1 MKTFGAGCAAMRGR
15 LKNKGV
21 VMEEVILVKVG
32 EIVLKGLN
40 RRNFEIQLVRN
51 IKKKLERLGKF
62 TISISQSTIYIKL
75 IKNVDTDEVI
85 KNLTKV
91 FGIANFSK
99 AAVCEKNLKD
109 IQEKVCEYLG
119 DKLSAIKTFKVE
131 TKRADKKFALKSPEI
146 SREVGGYIL
155 ERFPNLTVDVN
166 NPDLVV
172 NVEIRDQHA
181 FVRGNSIEGAGGIPI
196 GMGIKAV
203 SLISGGI
210 DSPVASYMMSKR
222 GLQLVAVHFASPPYT
237 SPRAQE
243 KVERLLK
250 KVAQYSG
257 SIEMVT
263 VPFTK
268 IQEEIKEKCKEEYFT
283 IIMRRFMM
291 KISELIAKKNGCLA
305 LITGESLGQVASQTL
320 EAISCT
326 NSIVDMPIF
335 RPLIGM
341 DKEEIISIARKID
354 TFKTSIEPYED
365 CCTIFTPKHPKTK
378 PNLDEVLREESK
390 LDFENLVN
398 LALNN
403 AKIKVII

>member
-1 MKTFGAGCAAMRGR
+1 MK
-15 LKNKGV
+15 
-21 VMEEVILVKVG
+21 EIILVKVG

-40 RRNFEIQLVRN
+40 RRNFEIQLIKN
-51 IKKKLERLGKF
+51 IKKRIEKFGKY
-62 TISISQSTIYIKL
+62 TISISQSTIYIEFKE
-75 IKNVDTDEVI
+75 NVELDEVLKELSKI
-85 KNLTKV
+85 
-91 FGIANFSK
+91 FGIANYSK
-99 AAVCEKNLKD
+99 AAICEKNLED
-109 IQEKVCEYLG
+109 IQKTACKYLE
-119 DKLSAIKTFKVE
+119 DTFSSIKTFKVE
-131 TKRADKKFALKSPEI
+131 TKRADKSFALKSPEI
-146 SREVGGYIL
+146 SNLVGGYIL
-155 ERFPNLTVDVN
+155 EKFPNLKVDVN
-166 NPDLVV
+166 DPDLIV
-172 NVEIRDQHA
+172 NIEIRDNNA
-181 FVRGNSIEGAGGIPI
+181 FVRGQSIKGAGGIPI

-257 SIEMVT
+257 KIEMIT

-268 IQEEIKEKCKEEYFT
+268 IQEEIKEKCQEEYFT

-291 KISELIAKKNGCLA
+291 KIAEIIAKKYGCLA
-305 LITGESLGQVASQTL
+305 LVTGESLGQVASQTL

-326 NSIVDMPIF
+326 NAIVDIPIF

-378 PNLDEVLREESK
+378 PNLTDVLTEENK
-390 LDFENLVN
+390 LSFESLVKFAVDN
-398 LALNN
+398 VE
-403 AKIKVII
+403 IKMID

>member
-1 MKTFGAGCAAMRGR
+1 
-15 LKNKGV
+15 
-21 VMEEVILVKVG
+21 MEEVILVKVG

-51 IKKKLERLGKF
+51 IKKKIEHLGKF
-62 TISISQSTIYIKL
+62 TICISQSTIYIKL
-75 IKNVDTDEVI
+75 NKNIDVDEVL
-85 KNLTKV
+85 KELSKV

-99 AAVCEKNLKD
+99 AAVCEKDLKD
-109 IQEKVCEYLG
+109 IQEKVCEYLE
-119 DKLSAIKTFKVE
+119 DELSIIKTFKVE
-131 TKRADKKFALKSPEI
+131 TKRADKKFKLKSPEV

-155 ERFPNLTVDVN
+155 EKFPNLTVDVN

-172 NVEIRDQHA
+172 NVEIRDNNA
-181 FVRGNSIEGAGGIPI
+181 FVRGNSIEGAGGIPV

-257 SIEMVT
+257 KIEMVT

-268 IQEEIKEKCKEEYFT
+268 IQEEIKAKCKEEYFT

-291 KISELIAKKNGCLA
+291 KISELIAKKCGCLA
-305 LITGESLGQVASQTL
+305 LVTGESLGQVASQTL

-326 NSIVDMPIF
+326 NAVVDMPIF

-341 DKEEIISIARKID
+341 DKEEIISVARKID

-378 PNLDEVLREESK
+378 PNLEEVLKEESK
-390 LDFENLVN
+390 LDFKSLVDFAVEN
-398 LALNN
+398 AES
-403 AKIKVII
+403 KVII

>member
-1 MKTFGAGCAAMRGR
+1 
-15 LKNKGV
+15 
-21 VMEEVILVKVG
+21 MEEVILVKVG

-51 IKKKLERLGKF
+51 IKKKIEHLGKF
-62 TISISQSTIYIKL
+62 TICISQSTIYIKSN
-75 IKNVDTDEVI
+75 KNVDIDEVL
-85 KNLTKV
+85 KELSKV

-99 AAVCEKNLKD
+99 AAVCEKDLKD
-109 IQEKVCEYLG
+109 IQEKVCEYLE
-119 DKLSAIKTFKVE
+119 DELSTIKTFKVE
-131 TKRADKKFALKSPEI
+131 TKRADKRFKLKSPEV

-155 ERFPNLTVDVN
+155 EKFPNLTVDVN

-172 NVEIRDQHA
+172 NVEIRDNNA
-181 FVRGNSIEGAGGIPI
+181 FVRGNSIEGAGGIPV

-222 GLQLVAVHFASPPYT
+222 GLQLIAVHFASPPYT

-257 SIEMVT
+257 KIEMLT

-268 IQEEIKEKCKEEYFT
+268 IQEEIKAKCKEEYFT

-291 KISELIAKKNGCLA
+291 KISELIAKKCGCLA
-305 LITGESLGQVASQTL
+305 LVTGESLGQVASQTL

-326 NSIVDMPIF
+326 NAIVEMPIF

-378 PNLDEVLREESK
+378 PNLEEVLKEERK
-390 LDFENLVN
+390 LDFEDLVN
-398 LALNN
+398 FAVDN
-403 AKIKVII
+403 AETKLID

>member
-1 MKTFGAGCAAMRGR
+1 
-15 LKNKGV
+15 
-21 VMEEVILVKVG
+21 MEEVILVKVG

-51 IKKKLERLGKF
+51 IKNKIEHLGKF
-62 TISISQSTIYIKL
+62 TICISQSTIYIKL
-75 IKNVDTDEVI
+75 NKNIDVDEVL
-85 KNLTKV
+85 KELSKV

-99 AAVCEKNLKD
+99 AAVCEKDLKD
-109 IQEKVCEYLG
+109 IQEKVCEYLE
-119 DKLSAIKTFKVE
+119 DELSIIKTFKVE
-131 TKRADKKFALKSPEI
+131 TKRADKKFKLKSPEV

-155 ERFPNLTVDVN
+155 KKFPNLTVDVN

-172 NVEIRDQHA
+172 NVEIRDNNA
-181 FVRGNSIEGAGGIPI
+181 FVRGNSIEGAGGIPV

-257 SIEMVT
+257 KIEMVT

-268 IQEEIKEKCKEEYFT
+268 IQEEIKAKCKEEYFT

-291 KISELIAKKNGCLA
+291 KISELIAKKCGCLA
-305 LITGESLGQVASQTL
+305 LVTGESLGQVASQTL

-326 NSIVDMPIF
+326 NAVVDMPIF

-341 DKEEIISIARKID
+341 DKEEIISVARKID

-378 PNLDEVLREESK
+378 PNLEEVLKEESK
-390 LDFENLVN
+390 LDFKSLVDFAVEN
-398 LALNN
+398 AES
-403 AKIKVII
+403 KVII

>member
-1 MKTFGAGCAAMRGR
+1 
-15 LKNKGV
+15 
-21 VMEEVILVKVG
+21 MEEVILVKVG

-51 IKKKLERLGKF
+51 IKKKIEHLGKF
-62 TISISQSTIYIKL
+62 IICISQSTIYIKL
-75 IKNVDTDEVI
+75 NKNVDVDEVL
-85 KNLTKV
+85 KELSKV

-99 AAVCEKNLKD
+99 AAVCEKDLKD
-109 IQEKVCEYLG
+109 IQEKVCEYLE
-119 DKLSAIKTFKVE
+119 DELSIIKTFKVE
-131 TKRADKKFALKSPEI
+131 TKRADKKFKLKSPEV

-155 ERFPNLTVDVN
+155 EKFPNLTVDVN

-172 NVEIRDQHA
+172 NVEIRDNNA
-181 FVRGNSIEGAGGIPI
+181 FVRGNSIEGAGGIPV

-257 SIEMVT
+257 KIEMVT

-291 KISELIAKKNGCLA
+291 KISELIAKKCGCLA
-305 LITGESLGQVASQTL
+305 LVTGESLGQVASQTL

-326 NSIVDMPIF
+326 NAVVDMLIF

-341 DKEEIISIARKID
+341 DKEEIISVARKID

-378 PNLDEVLREESK
+378 PNLEEVLKEESK
-390 LDFENLVN
+390 LDFKSLVDFAVEN
-398 LALNN
+398 AES
-403 AKIKVII
+403 KVII

>member
-1 MKTFGAGCAAMRGR
+1 
-15 LKNKGV
+15 
-21 VMEEVILVKVG
+21 MEEVILVKVG

-51 IKKKLERLGKF
+51 IKKKIEHLGKF
-62 TISISQSTIYIKL
+62 IICISQSTIYIKL
-75 IKNVDTDEVI
+75 NKNVDVDEVL
-85 KNLTKV
+85 KELSKV

-99 AAVCEKNLKD
+99 AAVCEKDLKD
-109 IQEKVCEYLG
+109 IQEKVCEYLE
-119 DKLSAIKTFKVE
+119 DELSIIKTFKVE
-131 TKRADKKFALKSPEI
+131 TKRADKKFKLKSPEV

-155 ERFPNLTVDVN
+155 EKFPNLTVDVN

-172 NVEIRDQHA
+172 NVEIRDNNA
-181 FVRGNSIEGAGGIPI
+181 FVRGNSIEGAGGIPV

-257 SIEMVT
+257 KIEMVT

-268 IQEEIKEKCKEEYFT
+268 IQEEIKAKCKEEYFT

-291 KISELIAKKNGCLA
+291 KISELIAKKCGCLA
-305 LITGESLGQVASQTL
+305 LVTGESLGQVASQTL

-326 NSIVDMPIF
+326 NAVVDMPIF

-341 DKEEIISIARKID
+341 DKEEIISVARKID

-378 PNLDEVLREESK
+378 PNLEEVLKEESK
-390 LDFENLVN
+390 LDFKSLVDFAVEN
-398 LALNN
+398 AES
-403 AKIKVII
+403 KVII

>member
-1 MKTFGAGCAAMRGR
+1 
-15 LKNKGV
+15 
-21 VMEEVILVKVG
+21 MEEVILVKVG

-51 IKKKLERLGKF
+51 IKKKIEHLGKF

-75 IKNVDTDEVI
+75 IQNADIDIVMEE
-85 KNLTKV
+85 LSKV

-99 AAVCEKNLKD
+99 AAVCEKDLKD
-109 IQEKVCEYLG
+109 IQEKVCKYLE
-119 DKLSAIKTFKVE
+119 DELSVIKTFKVE
-131 TKRADKKFALKSPEI
+131 TKRADKKFALKSPEV
-146 SREVGGYIL
+146 SREVGAYIL
-155 ERFPNLTVDVN
+155 EKFPNLTVDVN

-172 NVEIRDQHA
+172 NVEIRDNNA
-181 FVRGNSIEGAGGIPI
+181 FVRGNSIEGAGGIPV

-237 SPRAQE
+237 SPRAKE

-257 SIEMVT
+257 SIEMIT

-268 IQEEIKEKCKEEYFT
+268 IQEEIKEKCKEDYFT

-291 KISELIAKKNGCLA
+291 KISELIAKKRGCLA

-326 NSIVDMPIF
+326 NAIVEMPVF

-378 PNLDEVLREESK
+378 PTLDEVLKEESK

-398 LALNN
+398 FAVDN
-403 AKIKVII
+403 AETKVII

>member
-1 MKTFGAGCAAMRGR
+1 
-15 LKNKGV
+15 
-21 VMEEVILVKVG
+21 MEEVILVKVG

-51 IKKKLERLGKF
+51 IKKKIEHLGKF
-62 TISISQSTIYIKL
+62 TICISQSTIYIKL
-75 IKNVDTDEVI
+75 NKNIDVDEVL
-85 KNLTKV
+85 KELSKV

-99 AAVCEKNLKD
+99 AAVCEKDLKD
-109 IQEKVCEYLG
+109 IQEKVCEYLE
-119 DKLSAIKTFKVE
+119 DELSIIKTFKVE
-131 TKRADKKFALKSPEI
+131 TKRADKKFKLKSPEV

-155 ERFPNLTVDVN
+155 KKFPNLTVDVN

-172 NVEIRDQHA
+172 NVEIRDNNA
-181 FVRGNSIEGAGGIPI
+181 FVRGNSIEGAGGIPV

-257 SIEMVT
+257 KIEMVT

-268 IQEEIKEKCKEEYFT
+268 IQEEIKAKCKEEYFT

-291 KISELIAKKNGCLA
+291 KISELIAKKCGCLA
-305 LITGESLGQVASQTL
+305 LVTGESLGQVASQTL

-326 NSIVDMPIF
+326 NAVVDMPIF

-341 DKEEIISIARKID
+341 DKEEIISVARKID

-378 PNLDEVLREESK
+378 PNLEEVLKEESK
-390 LDFENLVN
+390 LDFKSLVDFAVEN
-398 LALNN
+398 AES
-403 AKIKVII
+403 KVII